1 MESRYVYST
10 LPGGLRIV
18 VDHRPAA
25 EVDHCGLAVNAG
37 SRDERPEQYGLAH
50 FVEHTIFKG
59 TRRRRSWHILNRM
72 EAVGGE
78 LNAYTTKEETMLYS
92 TFPSGNLSRAL
103 DLMADL
109 VTDSLF
115 PAREL
120 EKERQVV
127 EDEIDT
133 YLDIPSEGIYDDF
146 DELIFKGSQ
155 LAHPILG
162 TRATLAGLG
171 SQACREWLETFYVPD
186 NMVLF
191 YSGRTSPERFVRM
204 AERYFSGLT
213 RTSVRPARVAPA
225 PVPRFDETESIESHQ
240 AHTLLG
246 CVIPGITSP
255 DRYAM
260 ALLTNILGGP
270 GMNSMLNVA
279 LREKRGLVYAVD
291 ASTSILTDCGL
302 LTIYYGCD
310 PEDSA
315 RCRKLVLDTITGL
328 ADRQLTARQLD
339 AAKKQYLGQLTVGSL
354 NTEQLALGMA
364 RSTMLTGRVRPRRE
378 INEAIMAV
386 TPAKISEIASGL
398 RMSTLTLH

>member
-10 LPGGLRIV
+10 LPDGLRV
-18 VDHRPAA
+18 VIDHRPEA
-25 EVDHCGLAVNAG
+25 EVDHCGVAVNAG
-37 SRDERPEQYGLAH
+37 SRDERPDQYGLAH

-72 EAVGGE
+72 ETVGGE
-78 LNAYTTKEETMLYS
+78 LNAYTTKEETMLYT
-92 TFPSGNLSRAL
+92 TFPSGNLARAL
-103 DLMADL
+103 DLLADL
-109 VTDSLF
+109 VTDSQF
-115 PAREL
+115 PPREL

-162 TRATLAGLG
+162 TRDTLAGLG
-171 SQACREWLETFYVPD
+171 SEACREWLETFYVPD

-191 YSGRTSPERFVRM
+191 YSGSTSPERFVKM
-204 AERYFSGLT
+204 AERCFSALA
-213 RTSVRPARVAPA
+213 RTSVRPARIAPA
-225 PVPRFDETESIESHQ
+225 PVTQFEETRSIDSHQ

-270 GMNSMLNVA
+270 GMNSLLNVA
-279 LREKRGLVYAVD
+279 LREKRGLVYSVD
-291 ASTSILTDCGL
+291 ASTSLLTDSGL
-302 LTIYYGCD
+302 MTIYYGCD
-310 PEDSA
+310 PEDAS
-315 RCRKLVLDTITGL
+315 RCKRLVLDTLTGL
-328 ADRQLTARQLD
+328 AEKPLTARQLD

-364 RSTMLTGRVRPRRE
+364 RSTMLTGRVKPRSE
-378 INEAIMAV
+378 INEAILAV
-386 TPAKISEIASGL
+386 TPDKISEIASGL
-398 RMSTLTLH
+398 RMSALTLH